1 MVSWFM
7 GYFKNF
13 SPANSEGLLYC
24 LLGCDTGQSVR
35 HLATFKRNL
44 LPPLSTLIFK
54 MAGSS
59 KMLYFYQSI

>member
-1 MVSWFM
+1 MVSWFV

-13 SPANSEGLLYC
+13 IPANNEGLLYC

-44 LPPLSTLIFK
+44 LPPLSTLMFK
-54 MAGSS
+54 VVGSS
-59 KMLYFYQSI
+59 KMLYSY